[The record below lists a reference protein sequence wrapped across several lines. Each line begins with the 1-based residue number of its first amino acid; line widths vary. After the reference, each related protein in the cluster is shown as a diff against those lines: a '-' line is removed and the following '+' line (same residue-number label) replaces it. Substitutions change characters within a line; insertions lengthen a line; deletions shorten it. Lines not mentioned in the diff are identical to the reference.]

1 MGLPDDVDLMIEAKG
16 SSDLSFLP
24 HVSRLLLPDLSC
36 LSVYLLT
43 ASHFFP
49 FLNRIDK
56 EQAVLHLYNVYDLF
70 PVHRGSYVPPKPPAE
85 PSATTDEDDPEAPLP
100 RDKDGNPIEL
110 TPMAKA
116 KRAKAKAKVVAGRKR
131 EAREEKKR
139 LEAVAD
145 GEVLEEERVDA
156 DKIAPVKK
164 GKGKGKGNGWRRGG
178 RAARAEEAEHA
189 CQTSQGRAGRRGG
202 CEEAGR
208 QETSSDEEGRCYS
221 REGEGSGGSCF
232 WFRGWCGFG
241 LVGDGRVVLGKGSRP
256 IYQKLY
262 PFSSLTY
269 IMYCCLYLH

>member
-85 PSATTDEDDPEAPLP
+85 PSATIDEDDPEAPLP

-164 GKGKGKGNGWRRGG
+164 GKGKGKGK
-178 RAARAEEAEHA
+178 AAA
-189 CQTSQGRAGRRGG
+189 AGVKS
-202 CEEAGR
+202 
-208 QETSSDEEGRCYS
+208 ETDGDEEVVPPAPKKQSTPAKRAKAE
-221 REGEGSGGSCF
+221 REEGEGAKKPAVKKPRVTKKAAATAAKEKAQEGAVS
-232 WFRGWCGFG
+232 GFG
-241 LVGDGRVVLGKGSRP
+241 DGADSDLSE
-256 IYQKLY
+256 
-262 PFSSLTY
+262 
-269 IMYCCLYLH
+269 MEE